1 MLQSHGQLKNRVL
14 FLGAKNFP
22 PGARFDLCHKSGV
35 DDDQLKLQLWP
46 PVDVVAH
53 IDQTKKL
60 IKSANS
66 IYILNCTFFSP
77 KIVLDFLIDHEIE
90 AFCKTIYDDHCCKN

>member
-46 PVDVVAH
+46 PVAVAH
-53 IDQTKKL
+53 SVLTTVRKKAH
-60 IKSANS
+60 K
-66 IYILNCTFFSP
+66 
-77 KIVLDFLIDHEIE
+77 K
-90 AFCKTIYDDHCCKN
+90 CKY

>member
-66 IYILNCTFFSP
+66 IYILNCTFCQQ
-77 KIVLDFLIDHEIE
+77 K
-90 AFCKTIYDDHCCKN
+90 

>member
-22 PGARFDLCHKSGV
+22 PGTRFDLCHKSGV

-46 PVDVVAH
+46 PVVVH
-53 IDQTKKL
+53 NDHSIQKKL

-66 IYILNCTFFSP
+66 RNNIALKVVDISLKGFVIAFSD
-77 KIVLDFLIDHEIE
+77 L
-90 AFCKTIYDDHCCKN
+90 

>member
-46 PVDVVAH
+46 PVAVAH
-53 IDQTKKL
+53 SVLTAQYAKKAH
-60 IKSANS
+60 K
-66 IYILNCTFFSP
+66 
-77 KIVLDFLIDHEIE
+77 K
-90 AFCKTIYDDHCCKN
+90 CKY

>member
-46 PVDVVAH
+46 PVAVAH
-53 IDQTKKL
+53 SVLTAQYAKKL
-60 IKSANS
+60 IKSANTRK
-66 IYILNCTFFSP
+66 YKYLYCTFCPSKNQKNP
-77 KIVLDFLIDHEIE
+77 NDFIIL
-90 AFCKTIYDDHCCKN
+90 